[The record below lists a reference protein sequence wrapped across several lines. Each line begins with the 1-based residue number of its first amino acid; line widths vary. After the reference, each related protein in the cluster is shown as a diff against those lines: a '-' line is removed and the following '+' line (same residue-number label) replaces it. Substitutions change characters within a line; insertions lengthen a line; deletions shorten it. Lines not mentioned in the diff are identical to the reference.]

1 MRFLLRLSPVLALL
15 AAFAIAYAMGLHDV
29 LSWAG
34 LSARQGE
41 FQKYIMMYPFGAAA
55 GFAGLYA
62 AAVAVSF
69 PGAVVLTVAS
79 GLLFGTVEGGALTV
93 LGATTGSVLVF
104 LIARSA
110 LAPLLFRAVGPALAR
125 FRQGLDGNTFS
136 YVLALRLIPVFPFWM
151 VNLAPALLGARLLP
165 FAAATALGILP
176 ATFIYASLGTGIGGV
191 LAGGGRPDLTVI
203 FTPPVLLPL
212 FGLAALALLPVGWR
226 AWRKR
231 DAV

>member
-1 MRFLLRLSPVLALL
+1 LL

-34 LSARQGE
+34 LAARQGE
-41 FQKYIMMYPFGAAA
+41 FQKYIMMNPLGAAA

-79 GLLFGTVEGGALTV
+79 GLLFGTIEGGALTV
-93 LGATTGSVLVF
+93 LGATMG
-104 LIARSA
+104 SA
-110 LAPLLFRAVGPALAR
+110 LAPLLVRAVGPALDR
-125 FRQGLDGNTFS
+125 FRQELDGNTFS

-212 FGLAALALLPVGWR
+212 LGLAALALAPVGWR

-231 DAV
+231 DAA